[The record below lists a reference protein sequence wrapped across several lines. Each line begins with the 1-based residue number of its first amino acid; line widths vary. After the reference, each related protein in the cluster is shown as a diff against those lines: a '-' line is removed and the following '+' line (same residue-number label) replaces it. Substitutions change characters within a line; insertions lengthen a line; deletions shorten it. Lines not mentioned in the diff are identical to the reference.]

1 MKVTEK
7 EIERIEKRK
16 REKLY
21 WRGKPYQTEKPVYGN
36 DSEDCETFIVSDGDK
51 DYWIHWYGDNR
62 RVWGLTIRH
71 SSTGGDYES
80 YNSTCFRGSLIVQL
94 NHSENT
100 AELERLEL
108 DINTLRWS
116 KNWAIVTHG
125 LGKTHKTNTEA
136 FIRDLIEI
144 DRKIMRYEDQI
155 ENLKKQRVSDA

>member
-21 WRGKPYQTEKPVYGN
+21 WRGKPYQIEKPVNGN
-36 DSEDCETFIVSDGDK
+36 DSEDCETFIVSDGEK
-51 DYWIHWYGDNR
+51 DYWIHWYGDNYKI
-62 RVWGLTIRH
+62 WGLTIRH
-71 SSTGGDYES
+71 SSIGGDYES
-80 YNSTCFRGSLIVQL
+80 YNSTWFRGCSIAQLIPTSNSDIEQL
-94 NHSENT
+94 K
-100 AELERLEL
+100 A
-108 DINTLRWS
+108 DIDTLRWS

-144 DRKIMRYEDQI
+144 DRKIMRCEDQI
-155 ENLKKQRVSDA
+155 EELKKGISHA